1 MSRQKGLIFI
11 LLLIFSLFF
20 VRISS
25 GNRVGEETWK
35 QSVPIGH
42 ASQVAEGGVDK
53 EAPKGGDT
61 PEWEIPSRELI
72 NTYDGFRIAVPQGW
86 EAEILPGVATILTRP
101 GLAKLSIFVQ
111 PLEKITAE
119 EYILYSNRSL
129 QEGWATIKVREFKKL
144 NIKGYPAW
152 IWEWTRDKVA
162 PGDLNYYREYHLLVS
177 RTVYTFLFKTDAE
190 HFQEATRSLSYI
202 LQSWEPLPPTNKPTF
217 PEPQRVER
225 EVRIEGLHH
234 RLIIPKD
241 KTLWGI
247 LNPHKLGKLEY
258 FQQLIPL
265 EERLNHRFEFLI
277 TYAAFDTRFDLGE
290 LRRLYDDGRILMVA
304 LQPWWYGKKND
315 TSLIDLLK
323 GKYDDILREW
333 AHQFKTIGDPVFV
346 RFGNE
351 MNGDWSTWSAWFYGK
366 DTDIFKMA
374 WDYVYRIFKEEGAT
388 NVIFVFNPHDRSF
401 PNFKWN
407 HYLLYYPGSQTVDW
421 IGLTGYNNG
430 TSYPADL
437 WREFD
442 TIYGPLY
449 REYMY
454 YFKDKPFIIT
464 EFASNEIGGDKA
476 NWIRRAMESLAT
488 NYPNIKIAVWFNQI
502 DGKWLYNLDS
512 SPASFKAFAEGLKKE
527 SYQFRAVWPR
537 N

>member
-1 MSRQKGLIFI
+1 MEGREQLGRYRWLTFI
-11 LLLIFSLFF
+11 LLLIFVLFLARF
-20 VRISS
+20 GPGGRA
-25 GNRVGEETWK
+25 GEEAWDRENK
-35 QSVPIGH
+35 GVPK
-42 ASQVAEGGVDK
+42 EGTFNQK
-53 EAPKGGDT
+53 EAP
-61 PEWEIPSRELI
+61 RELI
-72 NTYDGFRIAVPQGW
+72 NPYDGFRITVPPGW

-101 GLAKLSIFVQ
+101 GVAKLSIFVQ

-129 QEGWATIKVREFKKL
+129 QEGWATIKVRESKKL
-144 NIKGYPAW
+144 NLKGYPTW

-162 PGDLNYYREYHLLVS
+162 PGDFNYYWEYHLVVS

-190 HFQEATRSLSYI
+190 NLQEATRSLSYI
-202 LQSWEPLPPTNKPTF
+202 LQSWEPLPSTGKPPF
-217 PEPQRVER
+217 PEPQRLER
-225 EVRIEGLHH
+225 EIYIEGPYHK
-234 RLIIPKD
+234 LIIPKG
-241 KTLWGI
+241 KILWGI

-258 FQQLIPL
+258 FRQLIPL
-265 EERLNHRFEFLI
+265 EEKLNHKFEFLI
-277 TYAAFDTRFDLGE
+277 TYAAFDTRFDLRE
-290 LRRLYDDGRILMVA
+290 LQKIYEDGRILMVA

-333 AHQFKTIGDPVFV
+333 ARQFKMIGDPVFV

-407 HYLLYYPGSQTVDW
+407 HYLLYYPGDQTVDW

-442 TIYGPLY
+442 TIYEPLY

-476 NWIRRAMESLAT
+476 KWIKRAMESLAA

-512 SPASFKAFAEGLKKE
+512 SPASFQAFAEGLKKE
-527 SYQFRAVWPR
+527 AYQFRAVWPK